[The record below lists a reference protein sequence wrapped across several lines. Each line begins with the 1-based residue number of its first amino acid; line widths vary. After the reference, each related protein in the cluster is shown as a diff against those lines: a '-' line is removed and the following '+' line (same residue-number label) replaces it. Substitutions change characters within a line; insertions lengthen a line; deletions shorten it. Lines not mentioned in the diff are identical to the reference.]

1 MAYYG
6 TSMSMCHIKNR
17 PLRQSN
23 DQGCDHDWCFSEPAT
38 AKIIAIKR
46 LTLGCSEA
54 CSQRCCSWLR
64 MQRANEELVP
74 ASCARL
80 VRRAISLDA
89 LLELP
94 GVPELTLFG
103 LSVRFCDSPLLACC
117 NWDVLHVACFGTIM

>member
-1 MAYYG
+1 
-6 TSMSMCHIKNR
+6 
-17 PLRQSN
+17 
-23 DQGCDHDWCFSEPAT
+23 
-38 AKIIAIKR
+38 
-46 LTLGCSEA
+46 
-54 CSQRCCSWLR
+54 

-103 LSVRFCDSPLLACC
+103 PSVILCDRRVLA
-117 NWDVLHVACFGTIM
+117 